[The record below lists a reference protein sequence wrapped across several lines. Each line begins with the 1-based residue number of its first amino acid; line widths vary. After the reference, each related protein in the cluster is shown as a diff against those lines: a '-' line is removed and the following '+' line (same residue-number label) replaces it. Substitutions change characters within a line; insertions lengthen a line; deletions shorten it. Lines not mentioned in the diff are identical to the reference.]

1 MFRSKLSLL
10 LVAGTLALGAGGST
24 LAQDRKVER
33 DVSVDRSSGR
43 AQVHVVPRGRLVA
56 LPAPEPRAPAMRPRD
71 RGFGQLR
78 DAGLEY
84 VEAGQ
89 SSQLWTDHNT
99 HDPGITMMEML
110 CYAITDLGNRTNCP
124 VDPILPNEVDERKP
138 G

>member
-10 LVAGTLALGAGGST
+10 LVAGTMALGVGGSA

-33 DVSVDRSSGR
+33 EAELDRSAGR

-71 RGFGQLR
+71 RSFGQLR

-89 SSQLWTDHNT
+89 GSDLWTDHNT
-99 HDPGITMMEML
+99 HDPGISMMEML
-110 CYAITDLGNRTNCP
+110 CYALTDRGNRTNCP
-124 VDPILPNEVDERKP
+124 VDPILPSEMDEGKP
-138 G
+138 E